1 MSTLVTQSALAQ
13 ALEEH
18 AKHKGSLLT
27 EEDSPHILV
36 VGSSGTGKSRS
47 IINLPPENTIIF
59 NPEGKALPF
68 QDAAKFKN
76 RKLSGFIDTATIDK
90 WFKIAKNDPT
100 IKYIVYDSFT
110 EYLQLLMVEARKMHK
125 GYEIFNYYNAMIG
138 AFLRDLR
145 QIKDKIVILTAIDEL
160 VRVEQDSGALIPA
173 RQCWVEGKV
182 WASQIESKFSIVL
195 FTNVKVDNSKKPPEA
210 AYQFMTKKDGITS
223 AKSPEGLFDFYIPND
238 LKQVVDKVEK
248 YFGIAQS

>member
-1 MSTLVTQSALAQ
+1 MPTETSQVSLAAALA
-13 ALEEH
+13 EH
-18 AKHKGSLLT
+18 AKQKGNLLT

-68 QDAAKFKN
+68 QDAAKFKD
-76 RKLSGFIDTATIDK
+76 RKLSGFTDTATIDR
-90 WFKIAKNDPT
+90 WFKIAKNDPA

-110 EYLQLLMVEARKMHK
+110 EYLQLLMVEARKIHK

-138 AFLRDLR
+138 NFLRELR
-145 QIKDKIVILTAIDEL
+145 QIKNKIVILTAIDEL
-160 VRVEQDSGALIPA
+160 VKLEQDNGALLPA

-182 WASQIESKFSIVL
+182 WSSQIESKFSIVL
-195 FTNVKVDNSKKPPEA
+195 FTNVKVDNSKKPPEV

-238 LKQVVDKVEK
+238 LKFVVDKVEK
-248 YFGIAQS
+248 YFGIS